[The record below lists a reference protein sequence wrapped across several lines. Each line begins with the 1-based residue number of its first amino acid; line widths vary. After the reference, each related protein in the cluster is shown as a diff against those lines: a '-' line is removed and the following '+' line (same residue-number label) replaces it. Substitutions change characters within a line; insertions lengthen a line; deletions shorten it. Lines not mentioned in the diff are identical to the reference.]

1 MTSVIN
7 DDPFANTD
15 DPSAMPEI
23 DEVFADAID
32 FDSIIQPGNWQHPGE
47 YYRSTPAKTHGI
59 VRAVVEGDERLRREL
74 REEWFPKLLSH
85 GDLLG
90 WHRAD
95 PTYMNLL
102 QKKRLF
108 TGQVVAADGTLSK
121 YETLSLVGAQIGI
134 SKVSY
139 RGHTGQIVANLMC
152 WGQEI
157 PRNATAGD
165 IVRAIQSRGDGLKDR
180 LPNLVL
186 YALMLY
192 KERQILL
199 ESGPNAFKLIQG
211 TLFPHEMLSGSGQ
224 LHTLVTCLTLIG
236 KLIDDGNYAT
246 IVSKDSHRDL
256 ELFGMALNPGEYI
269 LTSRGTEILQHYF
282 DTANFTDTPIS
293 KYGGRS
299 QKQVF
304 REFQKTYGPKVV
316 QGVLRSHP
324 MAKPYV
330 FYCNANR
337 VKEAVHIL
345 LADASNSGP
354 RGFPLL
360 IDFAD
365 HYCSGSFQAGEYTNR
380 MNAEF
385 VRAARGSGIYQ
396 SERTTRD

>member
-1 MTSVIN
+1 MSAIDNT
-7 DDPFANTD
+7 DPFANTD
-15 DPSAMPEI
+15 DPSAMPEV
-23 DEVFADAID
+23 DELFSQAID
-32 FDSIIQPGNWQHPGE
+32 FDSIIRPGNWQPPGD
-47 YYRSTPAKTHGI
+47 YYRAMPTKTHR
-59 VRAVVEGDERLRREL
+59 VVEAVVEGDERLRREL
-74 REEWFPKLLSH
+74 RHEWFPKLIKDGGLLEWKKADLKYM
-85 GDLLG
+85 DLLQ
-90 WHRAD
+90 R
-95 PTYMNLL
+95 
-102 QKKRLF
+102 KRLF

-152 WGQEI
+152 WGQEL
-157 PRNATAGD
+157 PRNATAAD
-165 IVRAIQSRGDGLKDR
+165 IVQAIRSRGDGLKDQ

-199 ESGPNAFKLIQG
+199 ESDPGTFKLIQG
-211 TLFPHEMLSGSGQ
+211 TLFPYEMLTGSGQ
-224 LHTLVTCLTLIG
+224 LHTLVTCLGLIG
-236 KLIDDGNYAT
+236 QLIDDGNYAT

-256 ELFGMALNPGEYI
+256 ELFGMALDPGEYI
-269 LTSRGTEILQHYF
+269 IVQRGTDQLQTFF
-282 DTANFTDTPIS
+282 DNANFTDRPIS

-299 QKQVF
+299 QKEVF
-304 REFQKTYGPKVV
+304 REFQRAYGPKVV
-316 QGVLRSHP
+316 QGVLRAHRMS
-324 MAKPYV
+324 KPYV
-330 FYCNANR
+330 FYCNADK
-337 VKEAVHIL
+337 VEEAVHIL
-345 LADASNSGP
+345 LADASNAGA

-385 VRAARGSGIYQ
+385 TRAAGGSGMYQ